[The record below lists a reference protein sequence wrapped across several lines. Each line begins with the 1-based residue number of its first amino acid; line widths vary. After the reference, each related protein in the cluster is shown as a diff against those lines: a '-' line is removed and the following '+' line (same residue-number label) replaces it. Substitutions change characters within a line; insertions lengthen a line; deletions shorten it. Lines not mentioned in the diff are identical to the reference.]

1 MKINIKATGI
11 ELTPAIS
18 NYVHKKLAMI
28 EKHIEG
34 KNKDVVAQVKVA
46 KVTEHHKLGDIF
58 RAEVHI
64 VGGGLD
70 IYTEEETED
79 IFSSID
85 KVKDE
90 IILQFSHLKGKK
102 ITLAR
107 RSQQLIKNAL
117 KFSWFRKKK

>member
-70 IYTEEETED
+70 IYTEEGMESYLEED
-79 IFSSID
+79 SISAS
-85 KVKDE
+85 E
-90 IILQFSHLKGKK
+90 EGFMKGY
-102 ITLAR
+102 LGA
-107 RSQQLIKNAL
+107 
-117 KFSWFRKKK
+117 